1 MKDFFKIF
9 FILCG
14 FVGSFLYGRNYGEQT
29 FKQSEE
35 YLQFVKTKDEQNFI
49 KSEIENAKAK
59 IQNILDA
66 SENKKSDVILAQL
79 LQVFL
84 TDLRLKTQNQKFENE
99 KSTANLVAT
108 EDTGAKKT
116 LSEDSSATQNSKP
129 ALIEESVA
137 KKPKEFDFKK
147 LKSYEWI
154 LLNAQGSED
163 VAGNLKN
170 LEIKNMDS
178 YMAAAEDSRPQ
189 DENQLFGSY
198 RGRIMDI
205 TNKEYGTFFIDIAA
219 QPEEGKDHFK
229 GSIKLFRN
237 GRQESTN
244 NFSGSKLGYRF
255 ENSSGIVINFGSNY
269 YQLYKIPQTQQIA
282 GFYYERLVNGTT
294 KTIGSFVLNRVD
306 QF

>member
-14 FVGSFLYGRNYGEQT
+14 FVGAFLYGRNYGEQT

-35 YLQFVKTKDEQNFI
+35 YLKFVKAKDEQSFL
-49 KSEIENAKAK
+49 KSDIENAKAK
-59 IQNILDA
+59 LQNIID
-66 SENKKSDVILAQL
+66 STENKKSDEILSQI

-84 TDLRLKTQNQKFENE
+84 IDLGLKVHNQKLLKENTVIAPAIPAQ
-99 KSTANLVAT
+99 TAET
-108 EDTGAKKT
+108 T
-116 LSEDSSATQNSKP
+116 NSQS
-129 ALIEESVA
+129 IEPEQKA
-137 KKPKEFDFKK
+137 PKAFDYKK

-170 LEIKNMDS
+170 LEVKNMDS
-178 YMAAAEDSRPQ
+178 YMAAATGTRPQ
-189 DENQLFGSY
+189 DEAQLFGSY
-198 RGRIMDI
+198 RGRIMDV
-205 TNKEYGTFFIDIAA
+205 TNKEYGTFSFEIV
-219 QPEEGKDHFK
+219 PWTEEGKDQFK

-244 NFSGSKLGYRF
+244 NFSGTGLGYRF
-255 ENSSGIVINFGSNY
+255 ENSSGIVINFGNNY

>member
-14 FVGSFLYGRNYGEQT
+14 FVGAFLYGRNYGEQS

-35 YLQFVKTKDEQNFI
+35 YLQFTKAKDEQGFI
-49 KSEIENAKAK
+49 KSEFENAKAK
-59 IQNILDA
+59 LQNILDA
-66 SENKKSDVILAQL
+66 SENKKSDELLNQL
-79 LQVFL
+79 IQVL
-84 TDLRLKTQNQKFENE
+84 LVDLGIKIQNQKLLKDSTVLVSEVAVKNKTAQAAPKTE
-99 KSTANLVAT
+99 KAQTP
-108 EDTGAKKT
+108 
-116 LSEDSSATQNSKP
+116 EDSEHK
-129 ALIEESVA
+129 AL
-137 KKPKEFDFKK
+137 KDFDHKK

-154 LLNAQGSED
+154 LLNAQGRED
-163 VAGNLKN
+163 VTGNLKN

-178 YMAAAEDSRPQ
+178 YMSAATGTRPQ
-189 DENQLFGSY
+189 DEAQLIGSY
-198 RGRIMDI
+198 RGRIMDV
-205 TNKEYGTFFIDIAA
+205 TNKEYGTFSFDVALIA
-219 QPEEGKDHFK
+219 EEGKDQFK

-237 GRQESTN
+237 GKQESVN
-244 NFSGSKLGYRF
+244 NFSGANLGYRF
-255 ENSSGIVINFGSNY
+255 ENSSGIVLNFGSNY